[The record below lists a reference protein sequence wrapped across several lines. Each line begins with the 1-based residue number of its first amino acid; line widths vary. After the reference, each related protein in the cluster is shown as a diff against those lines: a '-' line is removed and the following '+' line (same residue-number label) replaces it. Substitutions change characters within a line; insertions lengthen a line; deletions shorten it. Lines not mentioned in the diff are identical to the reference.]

1 MKNDLAIDV
10 YMHGT
15 FYGMHYEIINNKSR
29 NILTIRETN
38 TEIDI
43 TDEIHE
49 FVEKLSKKIDK
60 LKGGEK
66 WILK

>member
-1 MKNDLAIDV
+1 MKAIDV
-10 YMHGT
+10 YMHGK
-15 FYGMHYEIINNKSR
+15 FFELHYEVINKGSR

-60 LKGGEK
+60 LKGGENRLGL
-66 WILK
+66 IL